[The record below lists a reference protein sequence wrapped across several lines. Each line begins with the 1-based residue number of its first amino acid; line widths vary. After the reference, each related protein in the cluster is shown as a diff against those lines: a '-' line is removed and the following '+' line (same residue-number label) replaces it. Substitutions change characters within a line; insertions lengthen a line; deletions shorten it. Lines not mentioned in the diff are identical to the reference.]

1 MPEKLE
7 TAPAPQAFDLDRDR
21 TASMA
26 YEGGA
31 AAAEMELEE
40 ELRWAAH
47 ETPRG
52 SALAKWRATRGSW
65 TKTLLV
71 GALVVGAAAFLTR
84 LALGWTRR

>member
-7 TAPAPQAFDLDRDR
+7 TSAAARPFDLDRDR

-47 ETPRG
+47 EAPRG
-52 SALAKWRATRGSW
+52 SALARWREKRSW
-65 TKTLLV
+65 TKTVLV
-71 GALVVGAAAFLTR
+71 GALVMGAAALLTR
-84 LALGWTRR
+84 LALRWTRR